1 MNRTL
6 VLAALLALSSGLASG
21 QGLVVLHITVTLTDA
36 AGRTTPVP
44 QHRLLISDNP
54 SSAPPRRLVTKL
66 DGTVDVSLR
75 PGSYTVESDE
85 PVAFG
90 GKGYLWTEI
99 VEVRAGGN
107 TVLALTTANAQVGDA
122 PPASASVEPGSASP
136 SNSERASL
144 ENSPSL
150 LLAKWQDSLFSIWS
164 PEAHGTGFLVDAAGL
179 VLTNQRTIG
188 TATAIEVQLS
198 PTLKVPARV
207 VATDVARDAAVLWI
221 DPDTIQKVAPMPLAC
236 GDVEKLHLADR
247 QSITALTLPMRGS
260 KDVTEGVMVGTTAAD
275 LRLSPGG
282 GGGPVLNFDGS
293 VVGLSSIIEQQDGR
307 RRRDEVRVVPLSTMC
322 DAVASATKAIATA
335 PKPLSTRL
343 PVEPLPLAFGA
354 GAPAAPKRTNIQ
366 MSLYSAES
374 SGFDITFITPVM
386 IDAARSNSGWSGS
399 QQDKLMMATDFD
411 KWSDYFGDAP
421 PVLAIRA
428 TPRLTESMWTTIG
441 RMAAATQGAN
451 IPPIKHFRP
460 GFGRMQAFC
469 GDTEVTPIHPFTL
482 VRRVSDTDA
491 IREGLYVFDPRA
503 FSPECK
509 SVKVVIYSEKEPTK
523 PDPKVID
530 PQLVEH
536 ISKDFSR

>member
-1 MNRTL
+1 MKRAL
-6 VLAALLALSSGLASG
+6 VLAALLALSSGRASG
-21 QGLVVLHITVTLTDA
+21 QGLVVLHITVALTDA
-36 AGRTTPVP
+36 AGATTPVP
-44 QHRLLISDNP
+44 RYALLISDNP
-54 SSAPPRRLVTKL
+54 SSAPPRKLVTKL
-66 DGTVDVSLR
+66 DGTLDVSLR

-99 VEVRAGGN
+99 VELKAGRN
-107 TVLALTTANAQVGDA
+107 AVLALTTANAQVGEA
-122 PPASASVEPGSASP
+122 PPASAATLDPASAS
-136 SNSERASL
+136 ERVSL

-150 LLAKWQDSLFSIWS
+150 LLAKWQDSLVSIWS
-164 PEAHGTGFLVDAAGL
+164 PEAHATGFLVDAAGL
-179 VLTNQRTIG
+179 VVTNQRSIG

-198 PTLKVPARV
+198 PALKVPARV
-207 VATDVARDAAVLWI
+207 VATDIARDAAVLWI
-221 DPDTIQKVAPMPLAC
+221 DPGTVQKIAPMPLAC

-260 KDVTEGVMVGTTAAD
+260 KDVTEGVMTGTTAAD
-275 LRLSPGG
+275 LRLAPGG
-282 GGGPVLNFDGS
+282 GGGPVLNVDGT
-293 VVGLSSIIEQQDGR
+293 VVGLSSIIEQEEGR
-307 RRRDEVRVVPLSTMC
+307 RRRDEVRVVPLSTLC
-322 DAVASATKAIATA
+322 DAVTSATKAIATA
-335 PKPLSTRL
+335 PKPETTHL
-343 PVEPLPLAFGA
+343 PVEPPPLAFAA
-354 GAPAAPKRTNIQ
+354 GASSAAPKRINIQ

-374 SGFDITFITPVM
+374 SGFDITFVTPVM
-386 IDAARSNSGWSGS
+386 IEASRNNSGWSGS
-399 QQDKLMMATDFD
+399 QQDKLTMATDFD
-411 KWSDYFGDAP
+411 KWSDYFADAP

-428 TPRLTESMWTTIG
+428 TPRFTESMWTTIG

-469 GDTEVTPIHPFTL
+469 GDSEVTPIHPFTL

-509 SVKVVIYSEKEPTK
+509 TVRVVIYSEKEPTK

-530 PQLVEH
+530 PQLIEH
-536 ISKDFSR
+536 VSKDFTK